1 MVMNGTGSGDDLTDR
16 KILIVEDEVIIAMAL
31 EDSLRDFG
39 YKIAGRATNGADAIR
54 LAIENEPDLALV
66 DIRLNGEM
74 DGIEAANRI
83 CRRLDIPVIFLTA
96 YSDDR
101 TLSRAIKTNPFG
113 YLIKPIRPRELY
125 TSIETA
131 IYKHRALKAE
141 AEKLAYLSAVTN
153 KLENPVEQVRNSL
166 EGLVTSLERD
176 ELDLQDVS
184 VILRSQVDELS
195 RVSANLRELN
205 NSIFRV

>member
-1 MVMNGTGSGDDLTDR
+1 MNGTGSEDDLKDR
-16 KILIVEDEVIIAMAL
+16 RILIVEDEVIIAMAL

-54 LAIENEPDLALV
+54 LAIETSPDLALI
-66 DIRLNGEM
+66 DIRLDGDM

-96 YSDDR
+96 YSDDT

-131 IYKHRALKAE
+131 VYKHRAIRAE
-141 AEKLAYLSAVTN
+141 TEKVAYLAAVTN
-153 KLENPVEQVRNSL
+153 KLENPVEQVKNSL
-166 EGLVTSLERD
+166 EGMVTSIER
-176 ELDLQDVS
+176 EEMDLQDVS
-184 VILRSQVDELS
+184 MILRSQVEELS
-195 RVSANLRELN
+195 LVSANLRSLN

>member
-1 MVMNGTGSGDDLTDR
+1 MNRTGSGGDHEDR
-16 KILIVEDEVIIAMAL
+16 NILIVEDEVIIAMAL

-39 YKIAGRATNGADAIR
+39 YTIAGRATNGADAVR

-96 YSDDR
+96 YSDDT

-131 IYKHRALKAE
+131 IYKHRAIKAE
-141 AEKLAYLSAVTN
+141 TEKLAYLSAVTN
-153 KLENPVEQVRNSL
+153 KLENPVEQVRTSL
-166 EGLVTSLERD
+166 EGMVTSIERD
-176 ELDLQDVS
+176 EMDLLDVS
-184 VILRSQVDELS
+184 VILHTQVDELS
-195 RVSANLRELN
+195 RVTANLRELN

>member
-1 MVMNGTGSGDDLTDR
+1 MNGTGSGGEQEDR
-16 KILIVEDEVIIAMAL
+16 NILIVEDEVIIAMAL

-39 YKIAGRATNGADAIR
+39 YTIAGRATNGADAVR

-96 YSDDR
+96 YSDDT

-131 IYKHRALKAE
+131 IYKHRAIKAE
-141 AEKLAYLSAVTN
+141 TEKLAYLSAVTN
-153 KLENPVEQVRNSL
+153 KLENPVEQVRTSL
-166 EGLVTSLERD
+166 EGMVTSIERD
-176 ELDLQDVS
+176 EMDLLDVS
-184 VILRSQVDELS
+184 VILHTQVDELS
-195 RVSANLRELN
+195 RVTANLRELN

>member
-1 MVMNGTGSGDDLTDR
+1 MNGTGSGDDLTDR
-16 KILIVEDEVIIAMAL
+16 SILIVEDEVIIAMAL

-39 YKIAGRATNGADAIR
+39 YTIAGRATNGADAIR
-54 LAIENEPDLALV
+54 LAIEKEPDLALV
-66 DIRLNGEM
+66 DIRLDGEM

-96 YSDDR
+96 YSDDT

-131 IYKHRALKAE
+131 VYKHRALKAE
-141 AEKLAYLSAVTN
+141 AEKYAYLSAVTN
-153 KLENPVEQVRNSL
+153 KLENPVELVRTSL
-166 EGLVTSLERD
+166 EGMVTSIERD
-176 ELDLQDVS
+176 EMDLQDVS
-184 VILRSQVDELS
+184 IILRSHVEELS
-195 RVSANLRELN
+195 RVSANLRDLN

>member
-1 MVMNGTGSGDDLTDR
+1 MNGTGSGGTQEDR
-16 KILIVEDEVIIAMAL
+16 NILIVEDEVIIAMAL

-39 YKIAGRATNGADAIR
+39 YRIAGRATNGADAVR

-96 YSDDR
+96 YSDDT

-131 IYKHRALKAE
+131 IYKHRAIKAE
-141 AEKLAYLSAVTN
+141 TEKLAYISAVTN
-153 KLENPVEQVRNSL
+153 KLENPVEQVRTSL
-166 EGLVTSLERD
+166 EGMVTSIERD
-176 ELDLQDVS
+176 EMDLLDVS
-184 VILRSQVDELS
+184 VILHTQVDELS
-195 RVSANLRELN
+195 RVTANLRELN